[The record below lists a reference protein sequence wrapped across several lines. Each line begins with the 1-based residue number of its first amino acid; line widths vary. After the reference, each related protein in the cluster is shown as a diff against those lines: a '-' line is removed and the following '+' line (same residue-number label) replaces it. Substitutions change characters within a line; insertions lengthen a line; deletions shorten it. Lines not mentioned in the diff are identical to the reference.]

1 MNLYLLKFWFAV
13 LKFGFAVLNLESRE
27 CCFCLGLLFMNVYA
41 GFFVVLGLII
51 YCHFPF
57 AVCLLLDIVTCLLI
71 PSNKMDPTCCC
82 LMCAFFEIGLYINF
96 LLCK

>member
-41 GFFVVLGLII
+41 GFFCSVRFNNLL
-51 YCHFPF
+51 PF
-57 AVCLLLDIVTCLLI
+57 
-71 PSNKMDPTCCC
+71 SFCC
-82 LMCAFFEIGLYINF
+82 LSLLFKLYE
-96 LLCK
+96 

>member
-57 AVCLLLDIVTCLLI
+57 AVCL
-71 PSNKMDPTCCC
+71 CC
-82 LMCAFFEIGLYINF
+82 LDCMSDSICLCCLCF
-96 LLCK
+96 LRLLLS